1 MPTSQFSDRYE
12 HPRNAMA
19 SLKVVAAM
27 ASKDAL
33 LLNML
38 MATEMLSRMSINVMR
53 AYGILSGVLRI
64 VRDR

>member
-1 MPTSQFSDRYE
+1 
-12 HPRNAMA
+12 MA